1 MKKVLIIVMLGV
13 LVLSFAG
20 IIDQIKERGYVIY
33 GTEATFPPFEYYNKS
48 NEVVGF
54 DVDIAKDIAAA
65 LGVKLKIVDMSFDG
79 LIPALLSKKIDFV
92 VAAMTITPERE
103 KTVDFSEPYYTA
115 GQAIVVKGDKYK
127 FVKVDDLKGHTVAVQ
142 QGTTGDLM
150 VSKVKGITVKRFQR
164 FTDAFLEL
172 MNGRVDAVVL
182 DYAPAKA
189 YVSMYR
195 QLNIVAGP
203 LSKENYGI
211 AVRKSDKDLL
221 DLINKTLIK
230 LKTSPYDVLVQ
241 KWFGGE

>member
-1 MKKVLIIVMLGV
+1 MRKVILIVMLGV

-20 IIDQIKERGYVIY
+20 IIDQIKERGYIIY
-33 GTEATFPPFEYYNKS
+33 GTEATFPPFEYYNNS
-48 NEVVGF
+48 NQVVGF
-54 DVDIAKDIAAA
+54 DADIANQIAKA

-79 LIPALLSKKIDFV
+79 LIPALTSKKIDFI

-103 KTVDFSEPYYTA
+103 KTVSFSIPYYTA
-115 GQAIVVKGDKYK
+115 GQAIVVKGDKFNFK
-127 FVKVDDLKGHTVAVQ
+127 SMDDLKGHTVAVQ

-150 VSKVKGITVKRFQR
+150 VSKIKGVTVKRFQR

-189 YVSMYR
+189 YVSMYH
-195 QLNIVAGP
+195 QLKIVAGP

-211 AVRKSDKDLL
+211 AVRKSDTELL
-221 DLINKTLIK
+221 NFINDTIIK
-230 LKTSPYDVLVQ
+230 MKTSPYDILVQ
-241 KWFGGE
+241 KWFGGK

>member
-1 MKKVLIIVMLGV
+1 MKKVILIVMLGV

-20 IIDQIKERGYVIY
+20 IIDQIKERGYIIY
-33 GTEATFPPFEYYNKS
+33 GTEATFPPFEYYNNS
-48 NEVVGF
+48 NQVVGF
-54 DVDIAKDIAAA
+54 DVDIAKEIAQA

-79 LIPALLSKKIDFV
+79 LIPALTSQKIDFV

-103 KTVDFSEPYYTA
+103 KTVNFSVPYYTA
-115 GQAIVVKGDKYK
+115 GQAIVVKGDK
-127 FVKVDDLKGHTVAVQ
+127 FNFQTVNDLIKHTVAVQ

-150 VSKVKGITVKRFQR
+150 VSKIKGITVKRFQR

-189 YVSMYR
+189 YVSMYH
-195 QLNIVAGP
+195 QLKIAAGP

-211 AVRKSDKDLL
+211 AVRKSDKELL
-221 DLINKTLIK
+221 DFINDTITKMK
-230 LKTSPYDVLVQ
+230 LSPYDIMVQ
-241 KWFGGE
+241 KWFGGK